1 MYREKLEELDS
12 NFEETEAAGS
22 LDMAN
27 RLAAQQRLESENQ
40 YLTSLVVKVRPAQ
53 ASLPKP
59 AHTSL
64 LIAPPL
70 VMRNIQPPGPKTV
83 VQLQRLPATTFN
95 LLGIVRTVNF
105 IC

>member
-22 LDMAN
+22 IDMAN

-40 YLTSLVVKVRPAQ
+40 YLTSLVVKVRPAK

-64 LIAPPL
+64 LVALPL
-70 VMRNIQPPGPKTV
+70 VMRNIQPPGPEDSGSAAETPSDYV
-83 VQLQRLPATTFN
+83 CFVGNSAHS
-95 LLGIVRTVNF
+95 
-105 IC
+105 